1 MLSKTNTAKIIHNAS
16 IQSSAP
22 SISSEHYS
30 RTPSSIMRQPSN
42 FIKCEKKQNSRTPPE
57 LKNAESKQNIQVT
70 EFMRDKSGSQL
81 QNTVKQEFE
90 VADCMKKIDEI
101 MSMLARNNR
110 LGEIQNICEISRK
123 NTKSRL
129 ERTASKD
136 CKQNTRRGEKIE
148 KCSREYILQL
158 REKELKISELQ
169 EKLSR
174 KDIEIESQRQLINL
188 LRKINSQHQ

>member
-1 MLSKTNTAKIIHNAS
+1 M
-16 IQSSAP
+16 
-22 SISSEHYS
+22 
-30 RTPSSIMRQPSN
+30 
-42 FIKCEKKQNSRTPPE
+42 
-57 LKNAESKQNIQVT
+57 KNAESKQNIQVT

-136 CKQNTRRGEKIE
+136 VK
-148 KCSREYILQL
+148 
-158 REKELKISELQ
+158 
-169 EKLSR
+169 
-174 KDIEIESQRQLINL
+174 
-188 LRKINSQHQ
+188 